1 MLAGSFRILRYARH
15 SSPGCTS
22 NFCPPGYDS
31 QRRPIHLTLFDSKRH
46 VIVDELIY
54 DTGKWIWTGERIHTT
69 AGFSDDGPCT
79 SS

>member
-1 MLAGSFRILRYARH
+1 
-15 SSPGCTS
+15 
-22 NFCPPGYDS
+22 
-31 QRRPIHLTLFDSKRH
+31 